1 MPTPKFDPD
10 LLNRRA
16 ERRAR
21 LRRARV
27 RRFLFAVL
35 AVLMISGVIWM
46 MVRSFKKRGDLLA
59 TPTAEE
65 TKIQAYQTLYDALF
79 VTPTRTP
86 TLTMTATVPTATA
99 TPLPSETPTPTSTA
113 TSTSTPRIGT
123 RTPRG
128 AAAATTNPVSETL
141 TGERFSVLGQPG
153 AINANVMYPNS
164 NCSWMGV
171 AGIATDARGDPM
183 IGYYV
188 RVGGFEDGEE
198 RETMTGLFE
207 IYGESGYEITIARP
221 VQAIKGP
228 LWIQMY
234 NPEREPVSEKTY
246 FDPSE
251 RCERSLI
258 LINFQRE

>member
-1 MPTPKFDPD
+1 M
-10 LLNRRA
+10 
-16 ERRAR
+16 RRAR
-21 LRRARV
+21 N
-27 RRFLFAVL
+27 RRFLFAFL
-35 AVLMISGVIWM
+35 AVVAVGILVRM
-46 MVRSFKKRGDLLA
+46 MVLSYGKRAATLA

-79 VTPTRTP
+79 VTPTGTA
-86 TLTMTATVPTATA
+86 TLTMTATVPTATV
-99 TPLPSETPTPTSTA
+99 TPLPSETPTPTATA
-113 TSTSTPRIGT
+113 TLTSTPRIGT

-128 AAAATTNPVSETL
+128 NAETSADSEPL

-171 AGIATDARGDPM
+171 AGIATDARGEPM

-188 RVGGFEDGEE
+188 RVGGFENGEE
-198 RETMTGLFE
+198 KETMTGLFE
-207 IYGESGYEITIARP
+207 AYGESGYEITLARP
-221 VQAIKGP
+221 VQEIKGP

-234 NPEREPVSEKTY
+234 NPERKPVSEKTY

>member
-21 LRRARV
+21 LRRARLHRLLSAV
-27 RRFLFAVL
+27 FAVIL
-35 AVLMISGVIWM
+35 IGAVAWI
-46 MVRSFKKRGDLLA
+46 MVRSFEWGDESLA
-59 TPTAEE
+59 TPTAEA

-79 VTPTRTP
+79 VTPTRTATP
-86 TLTMTATVPTATA
+86 TMTATVPTATV
-99 TPLPSETPTPTSTA
+99 TPLPSETPTPTLTA
-113 TSTSTPRIGT
+113 TPTATPRIGT

-128 AAAATTNPVSETL
+128 TVDATLPSDEEAQG
-141 TGERFSVLGQPG
+141 GERFSVLGQPG

-171 AGIATDARGDPM
+171 AGIATDSRGEPM
-183 IGYYV
+183 VGYYV

-207 IYGESGYEITIARP
+207 AYGESGYEITLARP
-221 VQAIKGP
+221 VQPIAGP

-234 NPEREPVSEKTY
+234 NPAYEPVSEKTY
-246 FDPSE
+246 FEPSG